1 MYVHLVAI
9 VDLAVHFPGH
19 CSAFPYHSFRS
30 YYSPLRSYRSLHNCH
45 NRCHS
50 SSKNF
55 LNLRTL
61 LRTLIIMT
69 SYSKSHHTSGLKVP
83 IQMNKKNNR
92 GRKIALVELQDNLEG
107 DYEYNFIDE
116 KRQTSQNRQKRQ

>member
-1 MYVHLVAI
+1 
-9 VDLAVHFPGH
+9 
-19 CSAFPYHSFRS
+19 
-30 YYSPLRSYRSLHNCH
+30 
-45 NRCHS
+45 
-50 SSKNF
+50 
-55 LNLRTL
+55 
-61 LRTLIIMT
+61 MT